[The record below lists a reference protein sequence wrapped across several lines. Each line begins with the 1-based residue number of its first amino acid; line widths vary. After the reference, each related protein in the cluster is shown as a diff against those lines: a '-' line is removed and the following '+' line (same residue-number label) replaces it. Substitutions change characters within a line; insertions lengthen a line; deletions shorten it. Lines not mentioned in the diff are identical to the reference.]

1 MAALTLPATFTP
13 HVNDDFVAPGDDG
26 VAHRFTLKSVTPRID
41 NEVQLSFSLLFQC
54 PGVVQPQRIYQLSH
68 PRMGDV
74 PLFLGPIQQKR
85 DGVVYEAVFNLL
97 KDEVQ

>member
-1 MAALTLPATFTP
+1 MAALTSPATFTP

-26 VAHRFTLKSVTPRID
+26 VAHRFTLKKVTPRID
-41 NEVQLSFSLLFQC
+41 NEVQLSFSLIFQC
-54 PGVVQPQRIYQLSH
+54 PDAVQPQRIYALSH
-68 PRMGDV
+68 PHLGEV
-74 PLFLGPIQQKR
+74 PLFLVPLQQKR